1 MAGAPGH
8 RPGTARRAPTQG
20 ARPSSVRP
28 TTVAAA
34 LVLLSACA
42 TVPTQSRVMVE
53 QGAAVSSEAIRM
65 RLRAEAIPFTGLMEQ
80 AADEASAASADPAV
94 RRRALVWKIN
104 VVPALYRTLFNQRP
118 LVALL
123 DTWALLVQAELYLE
137 SPEGA
142 AAFGPGVGGV
152 LATTKDLEG
161 RLREIVQWV
170 FPNRDL
176 DAIRNKVQ
184 AWAERHP
191 VRITFA
197 TRDSI
202 EQALVKMAPTEELSA
217 FAVVGQLNEDM
228 NGLVGRMDFLPV
240 MVPRQA
246 TWQAELAYV
255 NLVDARLDAVMKQ
268 AGTAMDKLDGM
279 IAWLGTEGLE
289 GFADDQRVQIMR
301 AVASERMEI
310 EKLMD
315 RQRVELQAFVGKE
328 REQIA
333 ALVNQE
339 RTAIMVDAQ
348 RFTDHATAEATRQA
362 KEVVDHAMVRLAVV
376 LGALLVLGAAL
387 AWIVLRRARPA
398 RPPSG

>member
-1 MAGAPGH
+1 
-8 RPGTARRAPTQG
+8 
-20 ARPSSVRP
+20 VRT

-34 LVLLSACA
+34 LVLLAACA
-42 TVPTQSRVMVE
+42 TVPTQSRFMVE
-53 QGAAVSSEAIRM
+53 QGAAVSSEAVRT

-80 AADEASAASADPAV
+80 AADEASAASPDPAV

-123 DTWALLVQAELYLE
+123 DTWALLLQAELYLE

-142 AAFGPGVGGV
+142 AAFGPGVVSV
-152 LATTKDLEG
+152 LATTRDLEG

-170 FPNRDL
+170 FPDRDL
-176 DAIRNKVQ
+176 ASIRSKVQ
-184 AWAERHP
+184 EWAERHP

-315 RQRVELQAFVGKE
+315 RQRVELQAFVGRE

-339 RTAIMVDAQ
+339 RTAAMAEAQ

-376 LGALLVLGAAL
+376 LGALLVLGAVL

-398 RPPSG
+398 LPPSG